1 MKVCHFISSQGLG
14 RGEFYIDL
22 INEQCLNEG
31 IECYLLVPKNS
42 KFKDRVSSRVEIIE
56 YKSKDSRYNIFL
68 YFELMKIFNSFKFDL
83 VHTHFAKSTEVFYRL
98 NKLLNINHV
107 ATKHNSRKGKIFNKL
122 KYVTAV
128 SKGVA
133 KTISIESKVIYN
145 GIKYNALRNSNINDK
160 FTICAVGRLDK
171 IKGFDIL
178 INELSTLKEDFIL
191 NIVGDGEERESLES
205 IIKEKSLENKVKLL
219 GFRTDIPQILNKSDL
234 VIMSSHS
241 EGFSVLMIE
250 SIFYA
255 KVFISTNVNGC
266 NEVLSDRLLIDGFS
280 IANKVKDVINNYNDY
295 VSEFKKIKDIQK
307 DTLKLENIAKE
318 YIKYYEWV
326 IENENSSN

>member
-22 INEQCLNEG
+22 INEQCLNDG
-31 IECYLLVPKNS
+31 VECYLLVPKKS
-42 KFKDRVSSRVEIIE
+42 KFKDRVDSNVKIIE
-56 YKSKDSRYNIFL
+56 YTSKDSRYNLLL
-68 YFELMKIFNSFKFDL
+68 YFELIRIFNSIKFDL
-83 VHTHFAKSTEVFYRL
+83 VHTHFAKSTEIFYRL

-145 GIKYNALRNSNINDK
+145 GIKYNILENSNKNDK

-178 INELSTLKEDFIL
+178 IDELSKLKKDFIL
-191 NIVGDGEERESLES
+191 NIVGDGDERENLEA
-205 IIKEKSLENKVKLL
+205 IIKEKKLENKVKLL
-219 GFRTDIPQILNKSDL
+219 GFRTDIPQILNNSDL
-234 VIMSSHS
+234 VVMSSHS

-255 KVFISTNVNGC
+255 KVFISTNVSGC
-266 NEVLSDRLLIDGFS
+266 NEILSEKLLIDGFN
-280 IANKVKDVINNYNDY
+280 IANKVEDVISNYKDY
-295 VSEFKKIKDIQK
+295 ISEFKKIKDVQK
-307 DTLKLENIAKE
+307 EALKLENIAKE